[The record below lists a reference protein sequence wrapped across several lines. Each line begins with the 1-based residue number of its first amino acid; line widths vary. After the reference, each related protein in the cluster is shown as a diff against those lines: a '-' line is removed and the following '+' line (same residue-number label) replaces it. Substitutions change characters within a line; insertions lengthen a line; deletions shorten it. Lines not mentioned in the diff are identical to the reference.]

1 MAVPLYIWPILV
13 AMAALGV
20 GIWWAWHR
28 QLDAQRRSMRAFYTL
43 SEQIFAAPSAAE
55 IAEKLTESLPS
66 VLKASRVRL
75 YVWNRRTASL
85 ESVPTAAD
93 PEPMAVSLAGG
104 AEGLAAGAV
113 KCFTERTLLNIPD
126 VRRNA
131 LVNAEWKSGL
141 ARSAMF
147 APLLA
152 QMETLGVVEVG
163 SRRRLGYFTAEEQAT
178 LQHLAKQVAESLKLE
193 EQQTTREQLFRSE
206 KLAATG
212 QLISGVANDLRA
224 PLERIQ
230 ELAAALPAA
239 DDSAQIERGL
249 KQLDAEARRASEIV
263 SRLVSFAQ
271 PAHASTRQVDVNA
284 LARGL
289 MQFRGPEWKTLGL
302 RVQDHLSPEPAMVLG
317 VEGQIEEV
325 LLSLLVA
332 AEQFAARSAAKALEV
347 TSGRIAGRIVV
358 EIHYPEEVA
367 PAEAGEPESDDPK
380 LNESAPNDSNL
391 EVCRVIVQNLGGELR
406 VRRQSGGRS
415 FDVDL
420 PIAPGT
426 DVRSANRRAAA
437 SRRVLTFMLVDNDG
451 GAQHQLL
458 GLLSARGHRVV
469 PARAEEA
476 ADLAHRL
483 RFDGVVWVLRPG
495 GPKWSDF
502 QERLRDSI
510 SAVVLVSDG
519 YDADLASNLQQNGD
533 YLLRRPLQEPD
544 LDRILRSV
552 ESRVSARV

>member
-1 MAVPLYIWPILV
+1 
-13 AMAALGV
+13 
-20 GIWWAWHR
+20 
-28 QLDAQRRSMRAFYTL
+28 
-43 SEQIFAAPSAAE
+43 
-55 IAEKLTESLPS
+55 
-66 VLKASRVRL
+66 
-75 YVWNRRTASL
+75 
-85 ESVPTAAD
+85 
-93 PEPMAVSLAGG
+93 
-104 AEGLAAGAV
+104 V
-113 KCFTERTLLNIPD
+113 KCFNERALLNIPD

-131 LVNAEWKSGL
+131 LVNAEWKPGM

-152 QMETLGVVEVG
+152 QTETLGVVEVG
-163 SRRRLGYFTAEEQAT
+163 SLRRLGYFTAEEQAS
-178 LQHLAKQVAESLKLE
+178 LQHLAKQVAASLKLE
-193 EQQTTREQLFRSE
+193 EQQTMREQIFRSE

-230 ELAAALPAA
+230 ELAASLPAA

-271 PAHASTRQVDVNA
+271 PEHTGARQIDVNA

-289 MQFRGPEWKTLGL
+289 MQFRGPEWKALGL

-332 AEQFAARSAAKALEV
+332 AEQSVARSAAKTLEV
-347 TSGRIAGRIVV
+347 ASSLIAGRVAV
-358 EIHYPEEVA
+358 EIHYPEEA
-367 PAEAGEPESDDPK
+367 AEREAGE
-380 LNESAPNDSNL
+380 LNESTL
-391 EVCRVIVQNLGGELR
+391 EVCRMIVQNLGGELR
-406 VRRQSGGRS
+406 VRRQSGAIR

-426 DVRSANRRAAA
+426 DVGSAKSRTAAA
-437 SRRVLTFMLVDNDG
+437 RRVLTFLLLDNDA

-495 GPKWSDF
+495 GPKWGDF
-502 QERLRDSI
+502 QERLRDAI
-510 SAVVLVSDG
+510 PAVVLVSDG
-519 YDADLASNLQQNGD
+519 YDADLALSLQEYGG

-544 LDRILRSV
+544 LDRILGAV
-552 ESRVSARV
+552 ESRAAPRV

>member
-1 MAVPLYIWPILV
+1 M
-13 AMAALGV
+13 
-20 GIWWAWHR
+20 
-28 QLDAQRRSMRAFYTL
+28 
-43 SEQIFAAPSAAE
+43 
-55 IAEKLTESLPS
+55 
-66 VLKASRVRL
+66 
-75 YVWNRRTASL
+75 
-85 ESVPTAAD
+85 
-93 PEPMAVSLAGG
+93 
-104 AEGLAAGAV
+104 
-113 KCFTERTLLNIPD
+113 
-126 VRRNA
+126 
-131 LVNAEWKSGL
+131 
-141 ARSAMF
+141 
-147 APLLA
+147 
-152 QMETLGVVEVG
+152 
-163 SRRRLGYFTAEEQAT
+163 
-178 LQHLAKQVAESLKLE
+178 
-193 EQQTTREQLFRSE
+193 REQLFRSE

-239 DDSAQIERGL
+239 DDSTQIARGL

-271 PAHASTRQVDVNA
+271 PAHSGARPIDVNA

-289 MQFRGPEWKTLGL
+289 MQFRSPEWKALEL

-332 AEQFAARSAAKALEV
+332 AEQSAARSAAKTLEV
-347 TSGRIAGRIVV
+347 TSSVIAGRVVV
-358 EIHYPEEVA
+358 EIHYPEEEA
-367 PAEAGEPESDDPK
+367 EREAGEST
-380 LNESAPNDSNL
+380 L

-406 VRRQSGGRS
+406 ERRQSGGMS

-426 DVRSANRRAAA
+426 DLRSAKNRPVV
-437 SRRVLTFMLVDNDG
+437 SRRTLTFMLVDNDA

-458 GLLSARGHRVV
+458 GLLSVRGHRVV

-483 RFDGVVWVLRPG
+483 RFDGMVWLLRPG

-510 SAVVLVSDG
+510 PAVVLVSDG
-519 YDADLASNLQQNGD
+519 YDADLASNLQENGG

-544 LDRILRSV
+544 LDRVLAAV
-552 ESRVSARV
+552 ESRSRTGP

>member
-20 GIWWAWHR
+20 GIWWAWRR
-28 QLDAQRRSMRAFYTL
+28 QMDAQRRSMRAFYTL

-66 VLKASRVRL
+66 ILQASGVRL
-75 YVWNRRTASL
+75 YLWNRRTASL

-113 KCFTERTLLNIPD
+113 KCFTERALLNISD
-126 VRRNA
+126 VRRNT

-152 QMETLGVVEVG
+152 QTETLGVVEVCNL
-163 SRRRLGYFTAEEQAT
+163 RRLGYFTAEEQAT

-193 EQQTTREQLFRSE
+193 EQQAMREQVFRSE
-206 KLAATG
+206 RLAATG

-239 DDSAQIERGL
+239 DDGAQLERGL

-263 SRLVSFAQ
+263 SRLISFAQ
-271 PAHASTRQVDVNA
+271 PTHASTRQIDVNA

-289 MQFRGPEWKTLGL
+289 VQFRGPEWKTLGL

-332 AEQFAARSAAKALEV
+332 AEQFAIRSAAKTLEV

-358 EIHYPEEVA
+358 EIHYPEEA
-367 PAEAGEPESDDPK
+367 AQEPGDTKNDDPK
-380 LNESAPNDSNL
+380 LNGSNLGESNL

-406 VRRQSGGRS
+406 VRRQSGGMS

-426 DVRSANRRAAA
+426 NVRSANRGPAAP
-437 SRRVLTFMLVDNDG
+437 RRVLTFMLVDNDG

-483 RFDGVVWVLRPG
+483 RFDGVMWVLRPG

-502 QERLRDSI
+502 QERLRESI

-519 YDADLASNLQQNGD
+519 YDADLASNLQENGD

-544 LDRILRSV
+544 LDRILGAV
-552 ESRVSARV
+552 ESRASARV

>member
-1 MAVPLYIWPILV
+1 MAMPLYFWPILV
-13 AMAALGV
+13 AMAALV
-20 GIWWAWHR
+20 VIIWWAWRR

-55 IAEKLTESLPS
+55 IAEKLAASLPS
-66 VLKASRVRL
+66 ILQASSVRF

-85 ESVPTAAD
+85 ESVPTADD
-93 PEPMAVSLAGG
+93 PEPMAVSLAGE

-113 KCFTERTLLNIPD
+113 KCFNDRALLNLPD

-131 LVNAEWKSGL
+131 LVNAGWKPGL

-147 APLLA
+147 APLVA
-152 QMETLGVVEVG
+152 QTETLGVVEVG
-163 SRRRLGYFTAEEQAT
+163 SLRRIGYFTAEEQAT
-178 LQHLAKQVAESLKLE
+178 LQHLAKQVAASLRLE
-193 EQQTTREQLFRSE
+193 EQQTMREQLFRSE

-230 ELAAALPAA
+230 ELAASLPAA

-271 PAHASTRQVDVNA
+271 PAHTGAHEVDVNA

-332 AEQFAARSAAKALEV
+332 AEQSATRSAAKTLEV
-347 TSGRIAGRIVV
+347 TSSLMAGHVVV
-358 EIHYPEEVA
+358 EIHYPEEA
-367 PAEAGEPESDDPK
+367 SEHASTLEA
-380 LNESAPNDSNL
+380 
-391 EVCRVIVQNLGGELR
+391 CRAIVQNLGGELR
-406 VRRQSGGRS
+406 VRRQSEGMS

-420 PIAPGT
+420 PIASGT
-426 DVRSANRRAAA
+426 DVRSAKSRPSAARRM
-437 SRRVLTFMLVDNDG
+437 LTFLLVDNDA
-451 GAQHQLL
+451 GAQHQIL

-483 RFDGVVWVLRPG
+483 RFDSVVWVLRAG
-495 GPKWSDF
+495 GAKWSDF
-502 QERLRDSI
+502 QERLRESI
-510 SAVVLVSDG
+510 PAVVLVSDG
-519 YDADLASNLQQNGD
+519 YDADLAANLQESGG

-544 LDRILRSV
+544 LDRVLGAV
-552 ESRVSARV
+552 ESRAGRTGP

>member
-1 MAVPLYIWPILV
+1 MAMPLYFWPIVV
-13 AMAALGV
+13 AMAALV
-20 GIWWAWHR
+20 VIMWWAWRR
-28 QLDAQRRSMRAFYTL
+28 QLHAQRRSMRAFYTL

-55 IAEKLTESLPS
+55 IAEKLAASLPS
-66 VLKASRVRL
+66 ILQASSVRF

-85 ESVPTAAD
+85 ESVPTADD
-93 PEPMAVSLAGG
+93 PEPMAVSLAGE

-113 KCFTERTLLNIPD
+113 KCFHDRALLNIPD

-131 LVNAEWKSGL
+131 LVNAKWKPGV

-152 QMETLGVVEVG
+152 QTETLGVVEVG
-163 SRRRLGYFTAEEQAT
+163 SLRRIGYFTAEEQAT
-178 LQHLAKQVAESLKLE
+178 LQHLAKQVAASLRLE

-230 ELAAALPAA
+230 ELAAALPSA

-271 PAHASTRQVDVNA
+271 PEHTGAHEVDVNA

-317 VEGQIEEV
+317 VEGQMEEV
-325 LLSLLVA
+325 LLSLMVA
-332 AEQFAARSAAKALEV
+332 AEQSATRSAAKTLEV
-347 TSGRIAGRIVV
+347 TSSLMAGHVVV
-358 EIHYPEEVA
+358 EIHYPEEA
-367 PAEAGEPESDDPK
+367 AEHAST
-380 LNESAPNDSNL
+380 L
-391 EVCRVIVQNLGGELR
+391 EVCRAIVQNLGGELR
-406 VRRQSGGRS
+406 VRRQSDGMS

-420 PIAPGT
+420 PITPGT
-426 DVRSANRRAAA
+426 DVRSARNRPAA
-437 SRRVLTFMLVDNDG
+437 SRRVLTFMLVDNDA
-451 GAQHQLL
+451 GAQHQIL
-458 GLLSARGHRVV
+458 GLLSVRGHRVV

-476 ADLAHRL
+476 DDLAHRL
-483 RFDGVVWVLRPG
+483 RFDSVVWVLRPG
-495 GPKWSDF
+495 GAKWSDF

-510 SAVVLVSDG
+510 PAVVLVSDG
-519 YDADLASNLQQNGD
+519 YDADLAANLHESGG
-533 YLLRRPLQEPD
+533 YLLRRPLQEPE
-544 LDRILRSV
+544 LDRVLAAV
-552 ESRVSARV
+552 ESRAAARV

>member
-1 MAVPLYIWPILV
+1 MATPLYFWPILV
-13 AMAALGV
+13 ALVALV
-20 GIWWAWHR
+20 VIVWWAWRR

-43 SEQIFAAPSAAE
+43 SEQIFAASSAAE

-66 VLKASRVRL
+66 ILQASSIRL

-85 ESVPTAAD
+85 ESVPTTAD
-93 PEPMAVSLAGG
+93 PEPMAVSLAGE

-113 KCFTERTLLNIPD
+113 KCFHERALLNIPD

-131 LVNAEWKSGL
+131 LVNAGWKPGL

-152 QMETLGVVEVG
+152 QAETLGVVEVG
-163 SRRRLGYFTAEEQAT
+163 SLRRLGYFTPEEQAT
-178 LQHLAKQVAESLKLE
+178 LQHLAKQAAAALRLE
-193 EQQTTREQLFRSE
+193 EQQTMREQLFRSE

-230 ELAAALPAA
+230 ELAAVLPGA
-239 DDSAQIERGL
+239 DESAQIERGL

-271 PAHASTRQVDVNA
+271 PAHAGAREIDVNA

-289 MQFRGPEWKTLGL
+289 MQFRGPEWKGLGL

-332 AEQFAARSAAKALEV
+332 AEQSAARSAAKTLEV
-347 TSGRIAGRIVV
+347 TSSLIAGRVVV
-358 EIHYPEEVA
+358 EIHCPEEA
-367 PAEAGEPESDDPK
+367 AEREAGEST
-380 LNESAPNDSNL
+380 L
-391 EVCRVIVQNLGGELR
+391 EVCRAIVQNLGGELR
-406 VRRQSGGRS
+406 VRRQSGGMS

-426 DVRSANRRAAA
+426 DVRAAKSGPAAA
-437 SRRVLTFMLVDNDG
+437 RRMLTFLLVDNDA
-451 GAQHQLL
+451 GAQHQVL

-469 PARAEEA
+469 PARAEEV

-510 SAVVLVSDG
+510 PAVVLVSDG
-519 YDADLASNLQQNGD
+519 YDADLAASLQESGG

-544 LDRILRSV
+544 LDRVLAAV
-552 ESRVSARV
+552 ESRAAARV

>member
-1 MAVPLYIWPILV
+1 
-13 AMAALGV
+13 
-20 GIWWAWHR
+20 
-28 QLDAQRRSMRAFYTL
+28 MRAFYTL
-43 SEQIFAAPSAAE
+43 SEQISAAASSAE
-55 IAEKLTESLPS
+55 IAQRLTSSLPS
-66 VLKASRVRL
+66 ILQADKVRL
-75 YVWNRRTASL
+75 YLWNRRTASL
-85 ESVPTAAD
+85 ESVPTTDD

-113 KCFTERTLLNIPD
+113 KCFNERALLNIPD
-126 VRRNA
+126 VRRHI
-131 LVNAEWKSGL
+131 LVNAGWKSGV

-152 QMETLGVVEVG
+152 QAEALGVVEVG
-163 SRRRLGYFTAEEQAT
+163 SLRRLGYFTAEEQAT
-178 LQHLAKQVAESLKLE
+178 LQHLANQAAASLKLE
-193 EQQTTREQLFRSE
+193 QQQSMREQLFRSE

-239 DDSAQIERGL
+239 DSSAQVDRGL
-249 KQLDAEARRASEIV
+249 KQLDAEARRAAEIV

-271 PAHASTRQVDVNA
+271 PAHSGARPIDVNA

-289 MQFRGPEWKTLGL
+289 MQFRAPEWKSLEL
-302 RVQDHLSPEPAMVLG
+302 RVQDHLSPEPAWVLG
-317 VEGQIEEV
+317 VEAQIEEV

-332 AEQFAARSAAKALEV
+332 AEQSAARSGAKTLEV
-347 TSGRIAGRIVV
+347 SSSLMAGRVVV
-358 EIHYPEEVA
+358 EIHHPEDA
-367 PAEAGEPESDDPK
+367 AEREADEST
-380 LNESAPNDSNL
+380 L

-406 VRRQSGGRS
+406 VRRQSGGMS

-420 PIAPGT
+420 PIAPGADGGT
-426 DVRSANRRAAA
+426 VKSRSAA
-437 SRRVLTFMLVDNDG
+437 SRRALTFLIVDNDA

-469 PARAEEA
+469 PARVEEA

-483 RFDGVVWVLRPG
+483 RFDGLVWMLRPG

-502 QERLRDSI
+502 QERLRDVI
-510 SAVVLVSDG
+510 PAVVLVSDG
-519 YDADLASNLQQNGD
+519 YDADLAASLHETGG

-544 LDRILRSV
+544 LDRVLATV
-552 ESRVSARV
+552 EVRAGK

>member
-1 MAVPLYIWPILV
+1 MAMPPYFWPIPV
-13 AMAALGV
+13 AMAALLV
-20 GIWWAWHR
+20 IIWWAWRR
-28 QLDAQRRSMRAFYTL
+28 QLDAQRRSMGAFYTL
-43 SEQIFAAPSAAE
+43 SEQIFAASSAPE
-55 IAEKLTESLPS
+55 IAERLTESLPS
-66 VLKASRVRL
+66 ILQASSVRL

-85 ESVPTAAD
+85 ESVPTTAD
-93 PEPMAVSLAGG
+93 PEPMAVSLAGE

-113 KCFTERTLLNIPD
+113 KSFNERALLNIPD

-131 LVNAEWKSGL
+131 LVNAEWKPGL

-152 QMETLGVVEVG
+152 QTDALGIVEVG
-163 SRRRLGYFTAEEQAT
+163 SLRRVGYFTAEEQAT
-178 LQHLAKQVAESLKLE
+178 LQHLAKQVAASLRLE
-193 EQQTTREQLFRSE
+193 EQQTMREQLFRSE

-230 ELAAALPAA
+230 ELAASLPAA
-239 DDSAQIERGL
+239 DDSGQIERGL

-271 PAHASTRQVDVNA
+271 PAHTGARQIDVNA
-284 LARGL
+284 LANGL
-289 MQFRGPEWKTLGL
+289 MQFRNPEWKALGL

-332 AEQFAARSAAKALEV
+332 AEQSAARSAAKTLEV
-347 TSGRIAGRIVV
+347 TSSLIAGRVVV
-358 EIHYPEEVA
+358 EIHYPEEA
-367 PAEAGEPESDDPK
+367 AEQEAGESN
-380 LNESAPNDSNL
+380 LNESNL

-406 VRRQSGGRS
+406 VRRQSGGMS

-420 PIAPGT
+420 PIAPGANL
-426 DVRSANRRAAA
+426 RSPKSRRAA
-437 SRRVLTFMLVDNDG
+437 SRRVLTFMLVDNDAG
-451 GAQHQLL
+451 SQHQLL

-483 RFDGVVWVLRPG
+483 RFDGVLWVLRPG
-495 GPKWSDF
+495 GPKWGDF

-510 SAVVLVSDG
+510 PAVVLVSDG
-519 YDADLASNLQQNGD
+519 YDADLASNLQEIGG

-544 LDRILRSV
+544 LDRVLGAV
-552 ESRVSARV
+552 ESRAPARV

>member
-1 MAVPLYIWPILV
+1 MV
-13 AMAALGV
+13 ALGV
-20 GIWWAWHR
+20 GILWAWRR
-28 QLDAQRRSMRAFYTL
+28 QLGAQRRSMRAFYTL
-43 SEQIFAAPSAAE
+43 SEQISAASSSAE
-55 IAEKLTESLPS
+55 IAAKLTASLPS
-66 VLKASRVRL
+66 ILQASSVRL
-75 YVWNRRTASL
+75 YLWNRRTASL
-85 ESVPTAAD
+85 ESVPSAAD

-113 KCFTERTLLNIPD
+113 KCFNERALVNIPD
-126 VRRNA
+126 VRRNV
-131 LVNAEWKSGL
+131 LVNTGWKSGV

-152 QMETLGVVEVG
+152 QTEALGVVEVG
-163 SRRRLGYFTAEEQAT
+163 SVRRLGYFTAEEQAT
-178 LQHLAKQVAESLKLE
+178 LQHLAKQVAASLKLE
-193 EQQTTREQLFRSE
+193 EQQSMREQLFRSE

-230 ELAAALPAA
+230 ELATSLPAA
-239 DDSAQIERGL
+239 DSSTQIERGL

-271 PAHASTRQVDVNA
+271 PAYSGARQIDVNA
-284 LARGL
+284 LASGL
-289 MQFRGPEWKTLGL
+289 MQFRNPEWKALGL

-325 LLSLLVA
+325 LLSLLVS
-332 AEQFAARSAAKALEV
+332 AEQSASRSAAKTLEV
-347 TSGRIAGRIVV
+347 TSSLIAGRVVV
-358 EIHYPEEVA
+358 EIHYPEEA
-367 PAEAGEPESDDPK
+367 AER
-380 LNESAPNDSNL
+380 SASESNL

-406 VRRQSGGRS
+406 VRRQSGGMS
-415 FDVDL
+415 FDIDL

-426 DVRSANRRAAA
+426 DVRSAKSGPAG
-437 SRRVLTFMLVDNDG
+437 SRRVLTFMLVDNDA
-451 GAQHQLL
+451 GAQHQLV

-502 QERLRDSI
+502 QERLHDSI
-510 SAVVLVSDG
+510 PAVVLVSDG
-519 YDADLASNLQQNGD
+519 YDADLASNPQESGD
-533 YLLRRPLQEPD
+533 YLLRRPLEEPD
-544 LDRILRSV
+544 LDRVLAAV
-552 ESRVSARV
+552 ESRAPARV